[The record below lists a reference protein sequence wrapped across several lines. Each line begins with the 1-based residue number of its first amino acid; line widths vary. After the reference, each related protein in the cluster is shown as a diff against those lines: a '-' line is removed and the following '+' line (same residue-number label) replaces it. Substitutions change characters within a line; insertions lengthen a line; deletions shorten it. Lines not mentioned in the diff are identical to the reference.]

1 MNLSARPTVGS
12 SVVVGRGRKEKNWK
26 EEEGPKVNGQPGE
39 KREKNPRRAIAELD
53 GWLGQSGCCRRS
65 VGRAGFLC
73 AREREREENKRGVKE
88 FFVLLLLSCS
98 RRCFGQQQVCHAV
111 SIQWNIIKSC
121 VTNLV
126 L

>member
-1 MNLSARPTVGS
+1 M
-12 SVVVGRGRKEKNWK
+12 
-26 EEEGPKVNGQPGE
+26 NGQPGE
-39 KREKNPRRAIAELD
+39 EREKNPRRAIAELD

-65 VGRAGFLC
+65 VGWVGFLC

-88 FFVLLLLSCS
+88 FFVLLSCS
-98 RRCFGQQQVCHAV
+98 RRCFGQQVCHAV

-121 VTNLV
+121 VTDLV